1 MTFKYRVYSTDK
13 KIVEGTIEVASE
25 NMAEAALYRAGFQ
38 NILSLEEVTPSGLD
52 IEKLLPTLTGVKTRD
67 IVDFSNQ
74 LATLTQ
80 SGIPLLSAL
89 KLLGGQTVKKSMRKI
104 CNGLAE
110 EIQSGNSLSQALSKY
125 PKTFSNTYCQTIK
138 ASEQAGT
145 LEVGLKQA
153 AKYLEKRAHA
163 NQKIKRA
170 MMYPAFV
177 LVLAIGVVVLLVA
190 VALPPLIN
198 LFSSLDVQLPW
209 MTRTLLDTT
218 TFFAAHITPI
228 VGGLIAVILIIMG
241 LLQLQ
246 SVQLARDRLLLRI
259 PVIGKIIIERSMGL
273 FCQTASMLLQAG
285 LRLPQIIDIV
295 TQTNQNRIIRQAFSG
310 VRERLVQGEGLSQPM
325 SENSLFPPLLVEM
338 IMVGEKTGEMDSTLG
353 TLADFYEQE
362 VDRKIDS
369 LISMIEPVLTLLI
382 GGLVIFIALSMIT
395 PLYSILKSMH

>member
-52 IEKLLPTLTGVKTRD
+52 IEKLLPTFTGVKTRD
-67 IVDFSNQ
+67 IIDISNQ
-74 LATLTQ
+74 LATLIQ

-89 KLLGGQTVKKSMRKI
+89 KLLGGQTAKKSMKKI
-104 CNGLAE
+104 CSGLAE
-110 EIQSGNSLSQALSKY
+110 EIQAGNSLSQALSKY
-125 PKTFSNTYCQTIK
+125 PQTFSNTYCQTIK

-163 NQKIKRA
+163 NQRVKRA
-170 MMYPAFV
+170 MMYPIFV
-177 LVLAIGVVVLLVA
+177 LALAIGVVFLLIA
-190 VALPPLIN
+190 VALPPLIT

-209 MTRTLLDTT
+209 MTRTLVDTAD
-218 TFFAAHITPI
+218 FFAANIVPI
-228 VGGLIAVILIIMG
+228 VGGLIAVILVIIG
-241 LLQLQ
+241 LLRLQ
-246 SVQLARDRLLLRI
+246 SVKLARDKLLLRI
-259 PVIGKIIIERSMGL
+259 PVIGNIIIERSMGL

-285 LRLPQIIDIV
+285 LRLPQIIDVVI
-295 TQTNQNRIIRQAFSG
+295 QTNQNQVIRQAFTN
-310 VRERLVQGEGLSQPM
+310 VREKLVQGEGLSQPM
-325 SENSLFPPLLVEM
+325 SENPLFPPLLVEM
-338 IMVGEKTGEMDSTLG
+338 VMVGEKTGSMDGTLS

-369 LISMIEPVLTLLI
+369 LISMIEPVLTLVI